1 MPWDAVPVFIG
12 FNRGTVR
19 ELRSRK
25 SEVLVLLF
33 GKALPSAMF
42 ARVTYKTAW
51 FMAHRIREA
60 MREKHTEPMGGAGK
74 PIPFDDALRRLVNAP
89 PKSKKSGAGGGA
101 ERAKPR
107 KARHRKLG

>member
-1 MPWDAVPVFIG
+1 MKWMVPLRKANRAAPWDAVPVFIG

-51 FMAHRIREA
+51 FMAHRISEA
-60 MREKHTEPMGGAGK
+60 MREKHTEPMGAAAQAH
-74 PIPFDDALRRLVNAP
+74 PI
-89 PKSKKSGAGGGA
+89 
-101 ERAKPR
+101 
-107 KARHRKLG
+107 